1 MSNNR
6 RRHMQRLRSNQQ
18 RNRRVAFLHERT
30 TISDNEDIK
39 VQNEESNARDREQ
52 NVDGHKP

>member
-1 MSNNR
+1 
-6 RRHMQRLRSNQQ
+6 MQRLRSNQQ
-18 RNRRVAFLHERT
+18 RNRRVALIHKRT

>member
-1 MSNNR
+1 
-6 RRHMQRLRSNQQ
+6 MQRMRSNQQ

-30 TISDNEDIK
+30 TSSNNEDIK